1 MKNIKQ
7 AVKKVKEETEGD
19 KLTNKDLLLYIIKR
33 LDDLD
38 TEYGGTKAKVAQLE
52 GMVGIL
58 SILLS
63 GVILKLIYF

>member
-38 TEYGGTKAKVAQLE
+38 AEYGGTKAKVAQLE

>member
-38 TEYGGTKAKVAQLE
+38 AEYGRTKAKVAQLE
-52 GMVGIL
+52 GVIGII
-58 SILLS
+58 SVLLS
-63 GVILKLIYF
+63 GIILKLIYF

>member
-52 GMVGIL
+52 GVIGIL
-58 SILLS
+58 SVLLS
-63 GVILKLIYF
+63 SVILKLIYF